1 MIKKTTLLSAVAL
14 TTIFISCQNKENQ
27 EKPLDPKIKTFTLLE
42 KANWLV
48 GEWEN
53 TTKDGLMT
61 EKWIKE
67 NDSTFT
73 AKSCFIT
80 KKDTLHLESV
90 VMKQKG
96 DSLYYIPTIKTQ
108 NEGKPVHFKMID
120 ATENQLV
127 FENKTHDFPQK
138 IIYIKVSNNNLI
150 AEISGIK
157 DGEEIRESYP
167 MKKK

>member
-1 MIKKTTLLSAVAL
+1 MIKKTTLMLSVAL
-14 TTIFISCQNKENQ
+14 TTTFISCQKKENP
-27 EKPLDPKIKTFTLLE
+27 EKEVNELKTFKLRE

-48 GEWEN
+48 GEGEN
-53 TTKDGLMT
+53 TKKQGIIN
-61 EKWIKE
+61 ERWVQE

-73 AKSCFIT
+73 AQSCFIT
-80 KKDTLHLESV
+80 NKDTVHSESIV
-90 VMKQKG
+90 VKQKG

-108 NEGKPVHFKMID
+108 NGGKPIQFKMID

-138 IIYIKVSNNNLI
+138 IIYVKVSNNNLI

-157 DGEEIRESYP
+157 DGEETKESYP
-167 MKKK
+167 MKRK